1 MKVNVIKEFV
11 DRHTGELHKV
21 GSSFEC
27 GENRFREI
35 KEAGKYVESVIIEK
49 EKEREEAEHKTAKK
63 KGI

>member
-1 MKVNVIKEFV
+1 MKVNVIKDFV
-11 DRHTGELHKV
+11 DRHTGELHTV

-35 KEAGKYVESVIIEK
+35 EEAGQYVEPVVIDK
-49 EKEREEAEHKTAKK
+49 EEAEHKAVKR

>member
-27 GENRFREI
+27 GENRLREI
-35 KEAGKYVESVIIEK
+35 KEAGKYVEPVIIEK
-49 EKEREEAEHKTAKK
+49 EK
-63 KGI
+63 

>member
-11 DRHTGELHKV
+11 DRHTGELHTV

-35 KEAGKYVESVIIEK
+35 EEGQYVEPVVIIDK
-49 EKEREEAEHKTAKK
+49 EEAEHKAVKR

>member
-27 GENRFREI
+27 TEVRFNEI
-35 KEAGKYVESVIIEK
+35 KEAGAFVEPEPEK
-49 EKEREEAEHKTAKK
+49 PTKTGKEN
-63 KGI
+63 

>member
-11 DRHTGELHKV
+11 DRHTGELHTV

-35 KEAGKYVESVIIEK
+35 EESGQYVEPVVIDK
-49 EKEREEAEHKTAKK
+49 
-63 KGI
+63 

>member
-27 GENRFREI
+27 GENRLREI
-35 KEAGKYVESVIIEK
+35 KEAGKYVEPVIIEK

>member
-11 DRHTGELHKV
+11 DRHTGELHTV

-35 KEAGKYVESVIIEK
+35 EEAGQYVEPVVIDK
-49 EKEREEAEHKTAKK
+49 EEAEHKEVKR